1 VADFTSIISSG
12 AARSAYR
19 STQSLAANRTEPL
32 KAPEP
37 SDKAT
42 FADALRDAAQQAT
55 QDIRQAEVT
64 AQAGMSGSVSTQ
76 AVIESTI
83 ALEST
88 VKVAVTM
95 RDKLVEAYKEVLRMP
110 I

>member
-1 VADFTSIISSG
+1 MADFTSIISSG
-12 AARSAYR
+12 AARNAYR
-19 STQSLAANRTEPL
+19 SSQSLQSRPEAL
-32 KAPEP
+32 QAPDADAKP
-37 SDKAT
+37 T
-42 FADALRDAAQQAT
+42 FADALRDAANQAV
-55 QDIRQAEVT
+55 QDTRQAEATV
-64 AQAGMSGSVSTQ
+64 QAGISGQVSTQ